1 MLLVIE
7 GMAMCLIMLL
17 TCVVGI
23 AKDGPVGLVT
33 FYEKE
38 VQDRVVALGLT
49 TKDKIRKSA
58 IISGIVVFLPML
70 IFIPAMVYGLNGA
83 RGFTQGFLQML
94 AIGMIY
100 GLFLYRKE
108 ISWQRV
114 AAAHFVR
121 TVVVSF
127 LLNPLWLSLLY
138 GYGFWAVITARF
150 VKTVIMFPIETALL
164 YFILRPAREFS
175 QRS

>member
-83 RGFTQGFLQML
+83 RGFTRGFLQML

-100 GLFLYRKE
+100 GLFDRLFIDWYWVGKTRAWDIPGTEDLKPYICGKTLIRK
-108 ISWQRV
+108 WV
-114 AAAHFVR
+114 G
-121 TVVVSF
+121 TLVVH
-127 LLNPLWLSLLY
+127 PLFYALIAWMMSLVL
-138 GYGFWAVITARF
+138 
-150 VKTVIMFPIETALL
+150 K
-164 YFILRPAREFS
+164 
-175 QRS
+175 

>member
-70 IFIPAMVYGLNGA
+70 FFIPAMVYGLNGA

-100 GLFLYRKE
+100 GLFDRLFIDWYWVGKTRAWDIPGTEDLKPY
-108 ISWQRV
+108 IYGNTLIQKWV
-114 AAAHFVR
+114 G
-121 TVVVSF
+121 TLVVH
-127 LLNPLWLSLLY
+127 PLFYALIAWIMSL
-138 GYGFWAVITARF
+138 
-150 VKTVIMFPIETALL
+150 
-164 YFILRPAREFS
+164 ILK
-175 QRS
+175 